1 MNDVASSCRWGILGA
16 ASIARK
22 NVRAMH
28 LADNATPLAIAS
40 RTLAK
45 AAAFAEE
52 HGLDRAHGS
61 YEALLE
67 DPDVDAVYIPLPTTL
82 HRDWTIRAA
91 EAGKHVLCEKPV
103 AANASDVEVM
113 TEACRDAGVQFMD
126 GLMFMHHERMRH
138 VESTLHRL
146 GPEPDLVTSRFS
158 FRGDAA
164 FFEDNIRGDADAE
177 PLGCVG
183 DLGWYC
189 IRIALEM
196 MGVMPDSV
204 RARHHRMHGAI
215 PIHSSAE
222 LDFPGREGVRHA
234 FIQCSFIHPLAQWV
248 EICGPGGV
256 MRMDDFVIGSPTEA
270 ALHLETESRLTEQDL
285 AHERRLERI
294 VAEDCIQEEEM
305 IRHFSDIVRGAR
317 PLEPIW
323 GQRSHET
330 QRVVD
335 AIMSSASIDGA
346 RVRIVP

>member
-1 MNDVASSCRWGILGA
+1 MTDVASSCRWGILGA

-40 RTLAK
+40 RSRAK
-45 AAAFAEE
+45 ADAFRTE
-52 HGLDRAHGS
+52 HGLDRAHDS

-67 DPDVDAVYIPLPTTL
+67 DADVDAVYIPLPTTL
-82 HRDWTIRAA
+82 HREWTVRAA

-113 TEACRDAGVQFMD
+113 IETCRDAGVQFMD

-138 VESTLHRL
+138 VESNLGRL
-146 GPEPDLVTSRFS
+146 GAEADLVTTRFS

-164 FFEDNIRGDADAE
+164 FFESNIRSDVETE

-189 IRIALEM
+189 IRIALET
-196 MGVMPDSV
+196 MGVMPESV

-215 PIHSSAE
+215 PIHTSAE
-222 LDFPGREGVRHA
+222 LDFPGRDGVRHA
-234 FIQCSFIHPLAQWV
+234 FIQCSFVHPLAQWV
-248 EICGPGGV
+248 EICGPEGS
-256 MRMDDFVIGSPTEA
+256 MRMEDFVIGSPTEA
-270 ALHLETESRLTEQDL
+270 VIQLETESQLTEQDL

-294 VAEDCIQEEEM
+294 VVDDCVQEVEM
-305 IRHFSDIVRGAR
+305 IRRFSDLARGAR
-317 PLEPIW
+317 PLESIW
-323 GQRSHET
+323 GVRSHET
-330 QRVVD
+330 QRIVD
-335 AIMSSASIDGA
+335 AIMSSASVDGA
-346 RVRIVP
+346 RIRLVP